1 MDTYMAEDLLSWRRQ
16 SIYSSNDDYVFA
28 SETMRGKQPYWPDNL
43 MKRHIRPVAKANGI
57 HKKIGWHTFRHSFG
71 TLLKANGEDVKTVQ
85 ELLRHAN
92 SRITLDVYTQA
103 VNSNKRAAQSK
114 VVKMM
119 VSSEGT
125 KAAIVGTT
133 DSRKQAQNAG
143 VGYPF
148 DSPHPKGLCF
158 AGRFLLARVN
168 YLVASDRIDGDG
180 LLRQAIEQLPAA
192 A

>member
-1 MDTYMAEDLLSWRRQ
+1 MDSYMAEDLLRWRRQ
-16 SIYSSNDDYVFA
+16 SVYASDDDYVFA

-43 MKRHIRPVAKANGI
+43 MKRHIQPVAKAIDI

-114 VVKMM
+114 VVRMM
-119 VSSEGT
+119 VSDVGQ
-125 KAAIVGTT
+125 KAEE
-133 DSRKQAQNAG
+133 K
-143 VGYPF
+143 YPQT
-148 DSPHPKGLCF
+148 
-158 AGRFLLARVN
+158 AR
-168 YLVASDRIDGDG
+168 
-180 LLRQAIEQLPAA
+180 
-192 A
+192 

>member
-1 MDTYMAEDLLSWRRQ
+1 MMRGDIEYLMADDLLSWRRQ
-16 SIYSSNDDYVFA
+16 NTYSSNDDYVFA
-28 SETMRGKQPYWPDNL
+28 SETMRGKHPYWPDNL
-43 MKRHIRPVAKANGI
+43 MKRHIKPAAKASGI
-57 HKKIGWHTFRHSFG
+57 HKKIGWHTLRHSFG

-133 DSRKQAQNAG
+133 D
-143 VGYPF
+143 
-148 DSPHPKGLCF
+148 
-158 AGRFLLARVN
+158 
-168 YLVASDRIDGDG
+168 
-180 LLRQAIEQLPAA
+180 
-192 A
+192 